1 MPHFFVGFK
10 LTIMN
15 GENVQMGYCAHE
27 INLEVHILVAANNC
41 GKQEILSQPT

>member
-1 MPHFFVGFK
+1 MAYYFVGFK

-27 INLEVHILVAANNC
+27 NNLEVHILVAANNC